1 MEDIIAAY
9 ADRFFLGCDILEVA
23 PFRIT
28 RDADLA
34 IDDDV
39 EDLLVEVEKSLK
51 KRRKGA
57 AVRLELAAS
66 SSRMIRELLRDEL
79 QLEERDIYY
88 IPGPLDCKVFFSFVG
103 IEGFDELRYPPVKP
117 QPSSEL
123 AAMGSTDIWSAIAER
138 DIMCTIRMKP
148 LKR

>member
-1 MEDIIAAY
+1 M
-9 ADRFFLGCDILEVA
+9 
-23 PFRIT
+23 
-28 RDADLA
+28 
-34 IDDDV
+34 
-39 EDLLVEVEKSLK
+39 EVEKSLK

-66 SSRMIRELLRDEL
+66 SSRMIRDFLRDEL
-79 QLEERDIYY
+79 QLEERDIYS

-103 IEGFDELRYPPVKP
+103 IDGYDDLRYPPVTP

-123 AAMGSTDIWSAIAER
+123 APSTRLISGRPLPNGTSWSI
-138 DIMCTIRMKP
+138 IPMKP

>member
-1 MEDIIAAY
+1 MPSSVIDRIIEVPQSVSPVGEQAEGHQFLFLEDIIAAY

-66 SSRMIRELLRDEL
+66 WNTAAYSTSITAAVKTSSFPRQTGCRET
-79 QLEERDIYY
+79 
-88 IPGPLDCKVFFSFVG
+88 SMNA
-103 IEGFDELRYPPVKP
+103 
-117 QPSSEL
+117 SN
-123 AAMGSTDIWSAIAER
+123 
-138 DIMCTIRMKP
+138 
-148 LKR
+148 